1 MFFLELDYLS
11 SSHQS
16 ISAIRTHCPVTQP
29 LQFRH
34 VTLSELEITLKS
46 LEPKKATGHDNIP
59 PKALCTGA
67 AVFAYPLSI
76 LLNKIIDSGKVP
88 TEWKLAEICPVF
100 KKNDAQDKAMYRP
113 VSILVVLDKV
123 FEKCLERQL
132 IQYFNLILSPSLSA
146 YRRGYSCESVLL
158 PLIED
163 WRFALDK
170 RCVVGAVIMDLS
182 KAFDMIPHNLLLA
195 KLAAY
200 GISSSS
206 LVLLQDYLRGR
217 SQRVKIE
224 DVTSDVLPISKG
236 VPQGSVLGPLFFNIF
251 LNDLFYV
258 IKRAK
263 LSNYADDNQIYFCDR
278 DPQVVKTVINDEL
291 ALACKWFDDNK
302 LVLNPTKCKA
312 LVLSNKHPLNLN
324 FTINDVQIPC
334 VDHLEL
340 LGVVIDNS
348 LHFDKHITKI
358 TKKVGKQLDV
368 LCRFKKML
376 SSSTKL
382 CLYNSF
388 IMSYFTYCSTI
399 WHNCMKSDSDRL
411 DKLNE
416 RALRYIY
423 SDQSST
429 YAGESTEGT
438 SYTLADR
445 RIQDMLILVF
455 KAVNNLL
462 PTYLSDLFIIRENI
476 KNLRGTN
483 KLVIPNVNTTRYGTK
498 SVTFTAP
505 KAWNSLPDRLR
516 SMKSLKD
523 FKIAVRSM

>member
-1 MFFLELDYLS
+1 
-11 SSHQS
+11 
-16 ISAIRTHCPVTQP
+16 
-29 LQFRH
+29 
-34 VTLSELEITLKS
+34 
-46 LEPKKATGHDNIP
+46 
-59 PKALCTGA
+59 
-67 AVFAYPLSI
+67 
-76 LLNKIIDSGKVP
+76 
-88 TEWKLAEICPVF
+88 
-100 KKNDAQDKAMYRP
+100 
-113 VSILVVLDKV
+113 
-123 FEKCLERQL
+123 
-132 IQYFNLILSPSLSA
+132 
-146 YRRGYSCESVLL
+146 
-158 PLIED
+158 
-163 WRFALDK
+163 
-170 RCVVGAVIMDLS
+170 
-182 KAFDMIPHNLLLA
+182 MIPHNLLLA

-217 SQRVKIE
+217 SQRVRIE

-348 LHFDKHITKI
+348 LHFDKHVTKI

-388 IMSYFTYCSTI
+388 IMSYFTYCSTV

-423 SDQSST
+423 SDRSST

-498 SVTFTAP
+498 SVAFTAP

-516 SMKSLKD
+516 SMKS
-523 FKIAVRSM
+523 

>member
-1 MFFLELDYLS
+1 MDCFCYLS
-11 SSHQS
+11 WTGKLLFLVTCHYRWSRCDGVKTRQKKINFRLPFVAHGRMCSLLTGLAHVRYLVAHQM
-16 ISAIRTHCPVTQP
+16 
-29 LQFRH
+29 
-34 VTLSELEITLKS
+34 
-46 LEPKKATGHDNIP
+46 
-59 PKALCTGA
+59 
-67 AVFAYPLSI
+67 PLS
-76 LLNKIIDSGKVP
+76 LRFNARTTWWVH
-88 TEWKLAEICPVF
+88 CV
-100 KKNDAQDKAMYRP
+100 KKH
-113 VSILVVLDKV
+113 SIQPRIEPSKPLCCH
-123 FEKCLERQL
+123 FSNSRWCGT
-132 IQYFNLILSPSLSA
+132 PSLSA

-158 PLIED
+158 RLIED

-312 LVLSNKHPLNLN
+312 LVLSIKHPLNLN

-348 LHFDKHITKI
+348 LHFDKHVTKI

-388 IMSYFTYCSTI
+388 IMSYFTYCSTV

-423 SDQSST
+423 SDRSST

-498 SVTFTAP
+498 SVAFTAP